1 MGLITKITYPD
12 DETIEY
18 SYDPNGH
25 VLDRTDQRGWV
36 TEYEYDKSGHML
48 EKYCTVNNIT
58 TECSFTY
65 DGLGRMLT
73 AEKEID
79 SNAVSYSE
87 FTYSDLGYLAQTEQ
101 KIGNGSEYIIE
112 YERDQGGLTSQITY
126 PDPNM
131 DGMVLD
137 IAYTPLG
144 KIASIKRDN
153 DTLAQYTYLG
163 QNVLRRFYQ
172 DPCVTLTASFDD
184 FGRTS
189 RLYSHTDTTNIA
201 DFLYSYDDNGNITE
215 QLFAHRT
222 SDPCNLYAY
231 DNLDRLTE
239 ADYLVGVLTE
249 DEQFTYDKLGNRTTV
264 NLRDGNDETYARND
278 LTNRYDATGSYDITL
293 DYDDAGNTTEDA
305 NDYTYEYDY
314 ENRLIKVLDPNDN
327 TIVEY
332 SYDALGRRIEK
343 VAGGVTTRY
352 YYDGWRILSEIEG
365 NTSRNFV
372 YGNYLDEVLI
382 MIVDDGQNQAD
393 HYYTHDHLYSPVALI
408 ADDGTVEERYE
419 YDAYGKCTIWVAN
432 FTNTRNTSSYNN
444 HIFYTGQR
452 YDFLENGD
460 LPIGNYKCRSYLPTI
475 GRFLQHDQFG
485 VIPNSYLVNS
495 FMPLNQYYDG
505 VLLYAYGGNN
515 PLLLLDPYGYWRW
528 KEVVRA
534 GIQLVGGCLSISAG
548 VATSALPIPGARVL
562 AYTMIAFGANTA
574 VTGLTNI
581 GRAMSDLPPAQDPIR
596 WTASSTVSLVTDGNE
611 TAVNTT
617 IVVIDALEIST
628 AVANITMIAKQS
640 IEIVSKSEEVISK
653 SLKYYEITS
662 KGETIVHSTAKV
674 RHICGFKRAAQVTGI
689 ASGVAVD
696 VYNSR
701 DAFQSIIENFNNST
715 NIVSEHTEQVTI
727 IETNNEK

>member
-352 YYDGWRILSEIEG
+352 YYDGWRILSEVEG

-372 YGNYLDEVLI
+372 YGNYLDEVLM
-382 MIVDDGQNQAD
+382 MIVDDGQNQTD
-393 HYYTHDHLYSPVALI
+393 HYYAHDHLFSPVALI

-419 YDAYGKCTIWVAN
+419 YDAYGK
-432 FTNTRNTSSYNN
+432 
-444 HIFYTGQR
+444 
-452 YDFLENGD
+452 
-460 LPIGNYKCRSYLPTI
+460 PTI
-475 GRFLQHDQFG
+475 YNADFNQTYNESQYDNAYMFHGKKWDTLEDGQLQIGKWSYRDYSAGLGRWNQTEKLG
-485 VIPNSYLVNS
+485 VIPNDTTINPFTQQKQYEDGINVFEAFGSNPTTNLDKYGLQKNC
-495 FMPLNQYYDG
+495 PLH
-505 VLLYAYGGNN
+505 LYAKRDDEKYRGRNV
-515 PLLLLDPYGYWRW
+515 
-528 KEVVRA
+528 KHKVK
-534 GIQLVGGCLSISAG
+534 IS
-548 VATSALPIPGARVL
+548 
-562 AYTMIAFGANTA
+562 
-574 VTGLTNI
+574 
-581 GRAMSDLPPAQDPIR
+581 DEHW
-596 WTASSTVSLVTDGNE
+596 WTFP
-611 TAVNTT
+611 
-617 IVVIDALEIST
+617 IST
-628 AVANITMIAKQS
+628 
-640 IEIVSKSEEVISK
+640 
-653 SLKYYEITS
+653 
-662 KGETIVHSTAKV
+662 
-674 RHICGFKRAAQVTGI
+674 
-689 ASGVAVD
+689 
-696 VYNSR
+696 
-701 DAFQSIIENFNNST
+701 FNNSFGSLKFRLMQQGCCCY
-715 NIVSEHTEQVTI
+715 NHVSIYDHGAVCGVDPDDKPKMGQFFGGQGELRHSASTVFGRKHLRRLCSLLCKDVTI
-727 IETNNEK
+727 QFYGCAVGSGSRRGFQPLFNACMKISQIKACKGDVDYGSDKGITCNNGWEIFKR